1 MINSACRLSQEQ
13 DTMIP
18 HHVTVEVYAGYKGEQ
33 TPRAFTL
40 DGVRLSIDEILDR
53 WYAEIHSC
61 FRIRANDHQ
70 RYLLRYH
77 LDEEVWELVM
87 QERSTDK

>member
-1 MINSACRLSQEQ
+1 M
-13 DTMIP
+13 TP
-18 HHVTVEVYAGYKGEQ
+18 PHVTVEAYAGYKGEE

-40 DGVRLSIDEILDR
+40 DGIRLSVDEILSR
-53 WYAEIHSC
+53 WYTETHSC
-61 FRIRANDHQ
+61 FRIRASDYR
-70 RYLLRYH
+70 RYVLRYQ